1 MSGFHGNLMN
11 DGFAYMRLISLCFK
25 FMGYLFGH
33 SGFID
38 FYLAPLKEIA
48 HLHMKRVLVNQT
60 KSILWI
66 SVAVYLACSSCERM
80 MLYCC
85 FTLFD

>member
-48 HLHMKRVLVNQT
+48 HLHMKRVLVSQT
-60 KSILWI
+60 KSI
-66 SVAVYLACSSCERM
+66 YGYR
-80 MLYCC
+80 
-85 FTLFD
+85 